1 MYNKVSRFL
10 RKFFQENGRDPTSYE
25 VSEHLKLPVDKVEV
39 VMRLIKEP
47 IPFDGKR
54 PDEDEN
60 SKPQD
65 IVPDDLISSTD
76 EVLDSLERK
85 DLCFIIRNILMSVL
99 SSKERKVI
107 EFRGGLSNGKEAT
120 LDEVSL
126 QLNMTKERVRQI
138 EQRAKQKLK
147 KALKKI
153 KPIIEGQVLIKNAQ
167 ALIKTSKSKNK

>member
-1 MYNKVSRFL
+1 
-10 RKFFQENGRDPTSYE
+10 
-25 VSEHLKLPVDKVEV
+25 
-39 VMRLIKEP
+39 
-47 IPFDGKR
+47 
-54 PDEDEN
+54 
-60 SKPQD
+60 
-65 IVPDDLISSTD
+65 
-76 EVLDSLERK
+76 
-85 DLCFIIRNILMSVL
+85 MSVL

-153 KPIIEGQVLIKNAQ
+153 KPIIEGQVLIKNTQ
-167 ALIKTSKSKNK
+167 ALIKTSESKNK